1 MFWSSSGHGAAD
13 PFLVGGTSEF
23 TTWSFAPAG
32 APVDLGAKGW
42 DLGSK
47 RILKASFL
55 LRFSVNLGDKI
66 LDFPCETDNQNLSN
80 AVLMDILHC
89 VLQGVDFFCA
99 LAKLK
104 LPRVF
109 KKKFLTS
116 IMCFGIFDANKIM
129 SNNGGSTVC
138 WSHVVSG
145 ASTQRPWT
153 TWRNVCVAD
162 GWLRLRQWV
171 ESWDVFSALGFNQS
185 CKLGKLGLSINNA
198 KNYCLKFRDLYGF
211 MIKL

>member
-109 KKKFLTS
+109 KKKVFDIHHVFWNFWCQQNHVKQWRFNGLLVARCFRCIDTEALNNLEERVCCRWLVAS
-116 IMCFGIFDANKIM
+116 PTVSWIMGCF
-129 SNNGGSTVC
+129 
-138 WSHVVSG
+138 
-145 ASTQRPWT
+145 
-153 TWRNVCVAD
+153 
-162 GWLRLRQWV
+162 
-171 ESWDVFSALGFNQS
+171 
-185 CKLGKLGLSINNA
+185 LSI
-198 KNYCLKFRDLYGF
+198 G
-211 MIKL
+211 I